1 MLAVYN
7 EKIMIPVRLELKN
20 FLPYISPDPIY
31 FEGIHLACLTGD
43 NGAGKSSLLDA
54 ITWALWGKAR
64 ARRDDDLVHQGREEM
79 HVQLD
84 FEQEGVIYRVF
95 RQRKGGRRGQGLLNL
110 FVLQTDGKPHLI
122 NEPSMRQTQ
131 QKIDEMLR
139 LDYDTFVNSAFLQQG
154 KADVFTTKTPAERK
168 KILSDILG
176 LEQWSHYEERSK
188 EKLKALEKQLASI
201 DGVLNAIE
209 EELAKEGLYRR
220 DKETAER
227 AYSIAQQALV
237 DAEKLLA
244 EVADAPADL
253 RNATDQ
259 QASIERRIKSYEN
272 DLVSVGNDIRK
283 REAAIA
289 RYEETI
295 NLADNIETGYQ
306 NLQNAREADSTLG
319 AKLRVMSDLD
329 KRYSDLQTQLA
340 SARSELEAERSGYEA
355 SMRETERLL
364 VEDGGEALAE
374 IHVEITSLERLE
386 DEREILQEGL
396 AQMREER
403 SGLEAQFDTLAAE
416 GKKLNERINTL
427 EKTDGALC
435 PLCGQPLDAEHLEK
449 ILAEITEER
458 DSKRA
463 AWAQS
468 RDRVQEIKSTEQE
481 QKRHI
486 ESIGR
491 QLSELPQLRSQAG
504 ALQKQVDDSVA
515 AQSRLNESQA
525 VLLAVEQI
533 LENDDYAHELRQ
545 QITDVQTEREALGYD
560 REAHESIQ
568 SRLSEYREYEKQHT
582 QLQIARETL
591 PREIESLES
600 ALERK
605 ERLETA
611 MEEEAAAQ
619 AQWNT
624 KIAALQERVNEYH
637 RRTQEVA
644 MQRTTATQAYGRVV
658 EADQQLSALDSQ
670 RKRKADLQTR
680 REGVEG
686 QQHIYEELKMAFGKN
701 GVPAMII
708 ETAIP
713 ELEVAA
719 NELLAR
725 MTDGRMN
732 LRFST
737 QREKVSGGTM
747 ETLDIDIADEL
758 GTRAYEMYSGGEA
771 FRINFAIRV
780 ALSRMLARRA
790 GAHLRTLFI
799 DEGFGT
805 QDDDGRNKLVEA
817 ITAIQSDFDL
827 ILVITHM
834 ADLQD
839 AFPVHIVVE
848 KTANGSMVA
857 VR

>member
-1 MLAVYN
+1 VLAIYN

-110 FVLQTDGKPHLI
+110 FVLQADGKPHLI

-154 KADVFTTKTPAERK
+154 KADMFTTKTPAERK

-209 EELAKEGLYRR
+209 EELAKEGQYRR

-227 AYSIAQQALV
+227 AYIIAQQALV

-259 QASIERRIKSYEN
+259 QASIERRIKSFEN

-283 REAAIA
+283 RESAIA

-403 SGLEAQFDTLAAE
+403 SGLKAQFETLAAE
-416 GKKLNERINTL
+416 GKKLNERITTL
-427 EKTDGALC
+427 EKTDSALC

-463 AWAQS
+463 FWTQT
-468 RDRVQEIKSTEQE
+468 RDRVHELEAAEKEQ
-481 QKRHI
+481 QKQI
-486 ESIGR
+486 EGIGR

-525 VLLAVEQI
+525 ALLAVEQI
-533 LENDDYAHELRQ
+533 LKNDDYAHELRQ
-545 QITDVQTEREALGYD
+545 QITDLQAEREALGYD

-611 MEEEAAAQ
+611 MEEEAVAQ
-619 AQWNT
+619 AQWST

-680 REGVEG
+680 REGVEA

-848 KTANGSMVA
+848 KTQNGSMVA